1 MAVALIYAQAGGGK
15 TVNTTLVKGKKNI
28 LLNSDNSA
36 LVLKN
41 FDRPNLT
48 IERIE
53 HWCEQDNKGI
63 KQNCLKSQ
71 FRKAVE
77 DGYSNIIIDN
87 VSDIFDLAIL
97 EYDENQRYKDM
108 RQAYQKVYQD
118 LKRLVREAT
127 QVGCNVIFTAWSEL
141 VEVPTSDGNMIT
153 RMQPKIPG
161 KILDNFLGLCN
172 VVGLVRSSHKDKK
185 DPNSPMMWYYRLQGS
200 EQIYAKDQLY
210 CRKSCMPE
218 DLFESE
224 VKNG

>member
-15 TVNTTLVKGKKNI
+15 TVNTTLVKGEKNI

-36 LVLKN
+36 LVLRN

-53 HWCEQDNKGI
+53 HWCEEDNKGI
-63 KQNCLKSQ
+63 KQNCLKLQ

-97 EYDENQRYKDM
+97 EYDENARYKDM

-141 VEVPTSDGNMIT
+141 VEVPTDNGEMIV
-153 RMQPKIPG
+153 RKQPKIPG

-172 VVGLVRSSHKDKK
+172 VVGVVKSSLRDKD
-185 DPNSPMMWYYRLQGS
+185 DPKSERVWYYGLQGS
-200 EQIYAKDQLY
+200 ENIYAKDQLY
-210 CRKSCMPE
+210 CRKSCMPA
-218 DLFESE
+218 DLFEVE
-224 VKNG
+224 ANNG

>member
-36 LVLKN
+36 LVLNN
-41 FDRPNLT
+41 FERPNLT
-48 IERIE
+48 VERIE
-53 HWCEQDNKGI
+53 HWCEEDNKGI

-77 DGYSNIIIDN
+77 EGYSNIIIDN

-141 VEVPTSDGNMIT
+141 VEVPTSDGEMIT

-185 DPNSPMMWYYRLQGS
+185 DPKSPMIWYYRLQGS

-218 DLFESE
+218 DLFEVE
-224 VKNG
+224 EK